1 MDLMNHVRGAS
12 RRDRSEGS
20 EGRKEEEEKK
30 KKVGNFQLGKGVKI
44 SNLKF

>member
-20 EGRKEEEEKK
+20 EGRKEEEEEEKI
-30 KKVGNFQLGKGVKI
+30 GNLPLGRG
-44 SNLKF
+44 

>member
-20 EGRKEEEEKK
+20 EGRKEEEEEEEEEKI
-30 KKVGNFQLGKGVKI
+30 GNLPLGRG
-44 SNLKF
+44 

>member
-1 MDLMNHVRGAS
+1 MDLMNHEGAKAA
-12 RRDRSEGS
+12 
-20 EGRKEEEEKK
+20 KEEKKKKKKK

>member
-20 EGRKEEEEKK
+20 EGRKEEEEEEEKI
-30 KKVGNFQLGKGVKI
+30 GNLPLGRG
-44 SNLKF
+44 

>member
-1 MDLMNHVRGAS
+1 MDLMNHEEAKVA
-12 RRDRSEGS
+12 
-20 EGRKEEEEKK
+20 KEEKKKKKK

>member
-1 MDLMNHVRGAS
+1 MDLMNHVRVAP
-12 RRDRSEGS
+12 RRVEAKVA
-20 EGRKEEEEKK
+20 KEEKKKK